1 MTVPPNASSADPT
14 NGDGDLVDA
23 GIGDG
28 ALGESTIT
36 GPAVRMTVSRVV
48 QAVLYEHIQ
57 PHQQEL
63 PTQITV
69 EFEPDFVAEVWK
81 IRWPEAH
88 GAIIGKMGGESPGI
102 YSSLMGIH
110 DSGYTPAADAVV
122 DFDPIAAA
130 FSLEL
135 ILPEAAL
142 QAPEPNLA
150 PEFAQ
155 EPEPDTVHMYEYS
168 DGTLAITVPV
178 EAGIDADDQFTPKPG
193 ARRVASLRATPRLNE
208 IENAAAALPEADSLG
223 AEETA
228 GTSDISDAPRT
239 TGGSTIVDV
248 AALADNAVAPEVDAG
263 ASAEDPSDAA
273 AIASIRIVEPRVLP
287 VPTVQGMISPHAE
300 PAYDEPHEP
309 SLTEPAAEL
318 ATEPAT
324 ELATEPVADPTPE
337 PSPEPIAEAVELIT
351 EAPEPVTEAPE
362 PVTEAAEPIAEAPEP
377 IAESSVAPVD
387 ESGAEP
393 VDEPTAEPEAEPTVE
408 QNPGPTFTLAAQKP
422 AVEMSEAVTRLT
434 FDLVINPGTN
444 VDTAIPPED
453 DLTPITAEKETAPVP
468 PAEDL
473 PPVPPGEGLEAEAP
487 VSSRVEAPGAPEDE
501 PPLKPVPPAP
511 ESVRLNVRPA
521 DMGRHR
527 SSAGG
532 RHRL

>member
-1 MTVPPNASSADPT
+1 
-14 NGDGDLVDA
+14 
-23 GIGDG
+23 
-28 ALGESTIT
+28 
-36 GPAVRMTVSRVV
+36 
-48 QAVLYEHIQ
+48 
-57 PHQQEL
+57 
-63 PTQITV
+63 
-69 EFEPDFVAEVWK
+69 
-81 IRWPEAH
+81 
-88 GAIIGKMGGESPGI
+88 
-102 YSSLMGIH
+102 
-110 DSGYTPAADAVV
+110 
-122 DFDPIAAA
+122 
-130 FSLEL
+130 
-135 ILPEAAL
+135 
-142 QAPEPNLA
+142 
-150 PEFAQ
+150 
-155 EPEPDTVHMYEYS
+155 MYEYS

-263 ASAEDPSDAA
+263 ASSEDPSDAA

-309 SLTEPAAEL
+309 SLTELATEPASEP

-324 ELATEPVADPTPE
+324 ELATEPVAEPTVEQRLEYVSDEYAPEPLTESAADPTPE
-337 PSPEPIAEAVELIT
+337 PSPAPIA
-351 EAPEPVTEAPE
+351 
-362 PVTEAAEPIAEAPEP
+362 EAAEPIAEAPEP
-377 IAESSVAPVD
+377 FAEAAEPIAEAPEPVAQSSVAPVD
-387 ESGAEP
+387 EFGAEP
-393 VDEPTAEPEAEPTVE
+393 VDGPAAEPEAEPTVE
-408 QNPGPTFTLAAQKP
+408 QDPGPTFTLAAQKP

-434 FDLVINPGTN
+434 FDLVINPGTS

-453 DLTPITAEKETAPVP
+453 DLTPITAERETAPVP

-473 PPVPPGEGLEAEAP
+473 PPVPPEEGLEAEAP
-487 VSSRVEAPGAPEDE
+487 ASSRVEAPGAPEDE
-501 PPLKPVPPAP
+501 PSLKPVPPAP